1 MITIKSIILIKL
13 TFVLRSK
20 KNALPRWPVFEADKP
35 TVMQFNDGASLIS
48 VPNQQRIKLI
58 DGFMTHVRTGK

>member
-1 MITIKSIILIKL
+1 MKL

-20 KNALPRWPVFEADKP
+20 KNALPRWSVFEADKP

-58 DGFMTHVRTGK
+58 DGFMTYVRTGK